1 MQKQLD
7 FLKDKLKDSFDVKYR
22 EVDTALGP
30 ATIVF
35 MDVLCSTQF
44 ISEYIV
50 KPLTLVK
57 DGIKDENDIMT
68 KVIDINITNWSKD
81 KNDTLLHVLS
91 GDVVII
97 FDKFDKVIYCETKGY
112 TRRGVGIPITEAVI
126 KGPREGF
133 NEAFVDNVTLLRRR
147 IKNHNLKFE
156 PLYVGEDTQT
166 VVCISYIK
174 NKAPKELIDEIREKI
189 KNLDYKFILDTNYI
203 EAKLREDRT
212 LFDTVGY
219 TEKAD
224 EVAAK
229 LLEGRVAIIVDGT
242 PFVLT
247 VPFFFIET
255 FQTPD
260 DYYLNRYFT
269 SFTRILRWI
278 AFFIAMFLPGI
289 YVALV
294 THHFSVLPSLFVF
307 RLAVARAG
315 VPFPI
320 VAEVIIMMLLF
331 QIIKEAGLRLPQP
344 IGTSMSLV
352 SGLILGEAAVGAGIA
367 SRITIVVVA
376 LSAVCYFLI
385 PKLYGAISIWSIGIV
400 IVSAF
405 FGIPGVILISVVLLS
420 HLAHLRSCEYQY
432 LFPLGTL
439 NRYKFKDIIM
449 RGRLDE
455 ISKDIV
461 GKDGKNEPKESYS

>member
-1 MQKQLD
+1 
-7 FLKDKLKDSFDVKYR
+7 
-22 EVDTALGP
+22 
-30 ATIVF
+30 
-35 MDVLCSTQF
+35 
-44 ISEYIV
+44 
-50 KPLTLVK
+50 
-57 DGIKDENDIMT
+57 
-68 KVIDINITNWSKD
+68 
-81 KNDTLLHVLS
+81 
-91 GDVVII
+91 
-97 FDKFDKVIYCETKGY
+97 
-112 TRRGVGIPITEAVI
+112 
-126 KGPREGF
+126 
-133 NEAFVDNVTLLRRR
+133 
-147 IKNHNLKFE
+147 
-156 PLYVGEDTQT
+156 
-166 VVCISYIK
+166 
-174 NKAPKELIDEIREKI
+174 REKI

-212 LFDTVGY
+212 LFDTNGY

-247 VPFFFIET
+247 VPFFFIEN

-385 PKLYGAISIWSIGIV
+385 PKLYGAVSIWSIGIV
-400 IVSAF
+400 ITAAF

>member
-174 NKAPKELIDEIREKI
+174 N
-189 KNLDYKFILDTNYI
+189 LDYKFILDTNYI

-247 VPFFFIET
+247 VPFFFIEN

-385 PKLYGAISIWSIGIV
+385 PKLYGAVSIWSIGIV
-400 IVSAF
+400 ITAAF

>member
-1 MQKQLD
+1 MQKQLE
-7 FLKDKLKDSFDVKYR
+7 FLKEKLKDSFDVKYR
-22 EVDTALGP
+22 EVETALGP

-44 ISEYIV
+44 ISEYII
-50 KPLTLVK
+50 KPLTLVS

-97 FDKFDKVIYCETKGY
+97 FKNHEKVIYCETKGY
-112 TRRGVGIPITEAVI
+112 TRRGVGIPITEAVL

-147 IKNHNLKFE
+147 IKNYNLKFE

-166 VVCISYIK
+166 VVCLSYIK
-174 NKAPKELIDEIREKI
+174 DKAPTDLVNEIREKI
-189 KNLDYKFILDTNYI
+189 KTLDYKFILDTNYI
-203 EAKLREDRT
+203 EAKIREDKT
-212 LFDTVGY
+212 PFDTVGY

-229 LLEGRVAIIVDGT
+229 LLEGRVAVIVDGT

-247 VPFFFIET
+247 VPFFFIEN

-269 SFTRILRWI
+269 NFTRILRWM

-294 THHFSVLPSLFVF
+294 THHFSVLPSIFVF

-352 SGLILGEAAVGAGIA
+352 SGLILGDAAVGAGIA

-376 LSAVCYFLI
+376 MSAVCYFLI
-385 PKLYGAISIWSIGIV
+385 PKLYGAVSIWSIIIV
-400 IVSAF
+400 ITSAL
-405 FGIPGVILISVVLLS
+405 FGIPGLVLAGVVLLA
-420 HLAHLRSCEYQY
+420 HLAHLRSCKYPY

-439 NRYKFKDIIM
+439 NTYKFKDIII

-455 ISKDIV
+455 ISQNIV
-461 GKDGKNEPKESYS
+461 SKDGRNESKESYN